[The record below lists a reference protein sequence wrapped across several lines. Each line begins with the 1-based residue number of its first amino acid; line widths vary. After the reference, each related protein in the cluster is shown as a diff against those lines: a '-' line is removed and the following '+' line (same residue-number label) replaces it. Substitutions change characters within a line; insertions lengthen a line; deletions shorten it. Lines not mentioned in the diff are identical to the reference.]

1 MLFFL
6 LHSKGK
12 SGSAPK
18 FVIELFF
25 QHFCT
30 CYNAR
35 GKKKLSLPSVRHKT
49 CVHILE
55 SANGKI
61 VNIFFIYG

>member
-6 LHSKGK
+6 LHSSKGK

-25 QHFCT
+25 SALVIT
-30 CYNAR
+30 RAE
-35 GKKKLSLPSVRHKT
+35 KKLSLLSVRHKT

>member
-1 MLFFL
+1 MLFFPAAQPQQRQ
-6 LHSKGK
+6 

-30 CYNAR
+30 CYSALE
-35 GKKKLSLPSVRHKT
+35 KKLSLGVRHKT